1 MSLYLTELTDWL
13 LAAGLPVIE
22 YPGWQHRA
30 RGSGGYNGNP
40 LCVMWHHTASPE
52 SWDGQKDADY
62 IAVGSAD
69 TSPISNLYIQRDGTV
84 WVIAAGATN
93 TNGKGNA
100 LSFSRGTV
108 PQDSMNSY
116 AVGVEMGND
125 GLGEVW
131 PQAQIDAIFVVSNT
145 INQHLGNAPEDVSTH
160 NYYAPSR
167 KIDPATAAA
176 VQGPWKPRS
185 STSSG
190 TWHVDDIRTECRR
203 RATSTPIPPDGEDD
217 DMSNLR
223 LVRNKGFV
231 NVFLVGAGAALAIS
245 GETMETYPD
254 LPRVFQDHA
263 PSFKAM
269 CFQSGLDPTNPDDLV
284 PGGPPDQF

>member
-13 LAAGLPVIE
+13 LGAGLSVIE

-30 RGSGGYNGNP
+30 RGSGGYSGNP

-100 LSFSRGTV
+100 ISFSRGTV

-131 PQAQIDAIFVVSNT
+131 PQAQIDAMFAVSNAV
-145 INQHLGNAPEDVSTH
+145 NQHLGNTPEDVSTH

-185 STSSG
+185 CTSSG
-190 TWHVDDIRTECRR
+190 TWDLDDIRSECRR
-203 RATSTPIPPDGEDD
+203 RATSTPDGEDD
-217 DMSNLR
+217 DMGNLR
-223 LVRNKGFV
+223 LVRNKGYV
-231 NVFLVGAGAALAIS
+231 NCFLVGAGAALAIS
-245 GETMETYPD
+245 GEVMETYPD
-254 LPRVFQDHA
+254 VPRVFQDH
-263 PSFKAM
+263 PQSLKAM
-269 CFQSGLDPTNPDDLV
+269 CFQSGLDMDDPNDLV
-284 PGGPPDQF
+284 PGGPPDFF